1 MFKAR
6 PKDPV
11 AKRLQIIGEKF
22 EELVLKFQP
31 EIAVLEKS
39 FVGHNPRTAI
49 ALGEA
54 RGMLL
59 YLLAKHHITI
69 KEFATCVIKKGISG
83 NGRASKEH
91 ICHLMLQ
98 ILKTTN
104 QNHSMPKELDA
115 TDALAIAFYYG
126 KSFNLQKLW

>member
-1 MFKAR
+1 MLKTR
-6 PKDPV
+6 SKDPI
-11 AKRLQIIGEKF
+11 AKRLQIIGEQF
-22 EELVLKFQP
+22 EKLLLKFQP
-31 EIAVLEKS
+31 DTAVLEKS
-39 FVGHNPRTAI
+39 FVSHNPRTAI

-91 ICHLMLQ
+91 ICHLILHT
-98 ILKTTN
+98 LKTTN
-104 QNHSMPKELDA
+104 QNLKNQCL
-115 TDALAIAFYYG
+115 
-126 KSFNLQKLW
+126 KN